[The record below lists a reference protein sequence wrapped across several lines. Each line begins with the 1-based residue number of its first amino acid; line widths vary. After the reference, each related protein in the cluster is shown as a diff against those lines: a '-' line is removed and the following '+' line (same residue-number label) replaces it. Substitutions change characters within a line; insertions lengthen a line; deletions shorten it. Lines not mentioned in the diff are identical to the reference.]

1 MCWCSTK
8 KKSQKN
14 IIHLIKHTFKLR
26 TWYGQPAGIKTA
38 SPSFCSNVQAS
49 MPSHMFKWNSE
60 IHPRIQILII
70 LKVFKSGVLFVFRSE
85 LQKCPSYFFCLNR
98 WNSRWNW
105 WRVLYLYCKTK
116 GNFLTQKVKDN
127 FSPRGISN
135 LWHSTYHIHPLA
147 SFCGHLLRRMPD
159 REWDALPANNI
170 MLVPAILLPS

>member
-1 MCWCSTK
+1 MTK
-8 KKSQKN
+8 KHYPSYQT
-14 IIHLIKHTFKLR
+14 HLQIAYLIRATCWNQNCFTFILLKCPGFNAF
-26 TWYGQPAGIKTA
+26 TH
-38 SPSFCSNVQAS
+38 VQMKFRNTS
-49 MPSHMFKWNSE
+49 KE
-60 IHPRIQILII
+60 IQILII
-70 LKVFKSGVLFVFRSE
+70 LKVFKSGVLFAFRSE
-85 LQKCPSYFFCLNR
+85 LQKCPSYFFCLNG